1 MFERLLGFMGVYETS
16 GHLPYEGAHVACCVL
31 MDCSFFC
38 CLCFMSLFIGSVYT
52 DQMDLELGFQ
62 KAYSAPSG

>member
-1 MFERLLGFMGVYETS
+1 MLL
-16 GHLPYEGAHVACCVL
+16 AACDGL
-31 MDCSFFC
+31 FFFC